1 MQIVGLI
8 GHPVGHSISPAFQ
21 QAAFDALGLPVR
33 YEAWDTPPG
42 ALPTTIARLRAP
54 AYLGANVTIPHKQA
68 VIPLI
73 DAVDPFARAIAAV
86 NTIVRQ
92 KDGTLVGYNTDVEGF
107 TRSLRDEAGI
117 DLNGCRVVL
126 LGAGGAAR
134 AVAAAAAVQ
143 RAAILTICARRIE
156 QAEELRDMLVRAE
169 LLGPGMETRVLGLA
183 RPEEMIGRTIE
194 TCDVLVNATP
204 VGMAG
209 HPSSASAVVDPVWIS
224 PRTLV
229 VDLIYN
235 PPVTPLLAAAAA
247 RGART
252 LNGLGMLIY
261 QGAAAFERWTGRAAP
276 IEIMRARAREA
287 LHG

>member
-42 ALPTTIARLRAP
+42 SLPTTIARLRAP
-54 AYLGANVTIPHKQA
+54 DYLGANVTIPHKQA
-68 VIPLI
+68 VISLL

-92 KDGTLVGYNTDVEGF
+92 EDGTLVGYNTDVEGF
-107 TRSLRDEAGI
+107 TRSLRDEAGT
-117 DLNGCRVVL
+117 DLGGCRVVL

-156 QAEELRDMLVRAE
+156 QAEDLRDMLVRTE
-169 LLGPGMETRVLGLA
+169 LLGPGMETRVLGLTC
-183 RPEEMIGRTIE
+183 PGEMLGRTIE

-209 HPSSASAVVDPVWIS
+209 HPSPASTVIDPAWIS

-235 PPVTPLLAAAAA
+235 PPITPLLAAAAA
-247 RGART
+247 RSART

-276 IEIMRARAREA
+276 IEVMRARAREA